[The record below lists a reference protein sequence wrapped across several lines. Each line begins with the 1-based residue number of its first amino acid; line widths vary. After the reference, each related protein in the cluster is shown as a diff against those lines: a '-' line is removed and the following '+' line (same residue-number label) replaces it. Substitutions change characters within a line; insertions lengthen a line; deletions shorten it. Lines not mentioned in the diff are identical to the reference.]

1 MAAGLVRI
9 GLYLLVLATPLVVAT
24 AFGPSAEG
32 YAAELGMGFALLG
45 FTILAMQFV
54 LSARLKWVER
64 PFGLDMLFRFHK
76 AMAVFATVLLLLH
89 LGRAG
94 KPDLRTQ
101 MAVFA
106 TVLLLLHPL
115 LLAIGEGEATLLVG
129 YAVPWPIWMG
139 RATLG

>member
-89 LGRAG
+89 
-94 KPDLRTQ
+94 
-101 MAVFA
+101 
-106 TVLLLLHPL
+106 PL